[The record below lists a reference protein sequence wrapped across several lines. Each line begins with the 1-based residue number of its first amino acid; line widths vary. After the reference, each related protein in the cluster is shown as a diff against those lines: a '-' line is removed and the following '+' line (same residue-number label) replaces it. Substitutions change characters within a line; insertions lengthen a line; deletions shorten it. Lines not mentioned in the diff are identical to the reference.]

1 MKKNAFLTFVFACIP
16 GAGQMYYGYM
26 HRGLSMI
33 TAFCVLTAVGTII
46 PPLLLAAPIIW
57 MYSFFDTYDII
68 RYLVSGDPKPDD
80 YIWGDRIDLGRFK
93 GLTPRGHKIVGW
105 ALVACGAW
113 VLFENW
119 VAPFLYDLL
128 CSIGMES
135 LYYNLIGQ
143 IPTLVVAG
151 LLIYFGIRLLGRG
164 GANTNANAM
173 PPYPGE
179 GAPHDLD
186 DHDMPL

>member
-33 TAFCVLTAVGTII
+33 TAFCVLTAVGAII

-93 GLTPRGHKIVGW
+93 GLTPRGHKVVGW
-105 ALVACGAW
+105 ALVACGVW

-119 VAPFLYDLL
+119 VAPLLHDLFINL
-128 CSIGMES
+128 GVEY
-135 LYYNLIGQ
+135 LYYNLVGQ
-143 IPTLVVAG
+143 IPTIVVAG

-164 GANTNANAM
+164 GANNSANAM

-179 GAPHDLD
+179 EMPHDFD
-186 DHDMPL
+186 DRDRPL

>member
-33 TAFCVLTAVGTII
+33 TAFCVLTAVGSII

-80 YIWGDRIDLGRFK
+80 YIWGNRIDLGRFK

-113 VLFENW
+113 VLFDSW
-119 VAPFLYDLL
+119 VAPMLHDLFVNL
-128 CSIGMES
+128 GVEY
-135 LYYNLIGQ
+135 LYYNLVGQ
-143 IPTLVVAG
+143 IPTIVVAG
-151 LLIYFGIRLLGRG
+151 LLIYFGIKLLGRG
-164 GANTNANAM
+164 GANNSASAM

-179 GAPHDLD
+179 DVPHDFD
-186 DHDMPL
+186 DRDRPL